1 MLSSLPNLLESIEE
15 RKMKIT
21 LVSLKSKA
29 KDIIANCRMLFML
42 LRHQADAAIPSNH
55 EEMFKEPEN
64 AMVKAARRVC

>member
-1 MLSSLPNLLESIEE
+1 
-15 RKMKIT
+15 MKIT

-55 EEMFKEPEN
+55 EEMFKDPEN